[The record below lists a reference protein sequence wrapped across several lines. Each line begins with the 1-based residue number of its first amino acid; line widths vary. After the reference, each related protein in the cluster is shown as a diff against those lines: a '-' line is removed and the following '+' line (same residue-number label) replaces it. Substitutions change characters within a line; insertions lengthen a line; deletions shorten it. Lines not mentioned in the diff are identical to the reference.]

1 MTADITMRGGQ
12 VTTGYRLGIDIGG
25 TFTDVMLADEHRGV
39 VAILK
44 TPSVPAAPEQAI
56 FNSIDTLVQ
65 RGIDP
70 GAVTLFVHGT
80 TLAVNTLIERS
91 GAETAFGRLAARLH
105 GQSEEAR
112 PASPPAPPG
121 SASGALPRP
130 PSACGHR
137 CR

>member
-1 MTADITMRGGQ
+1 MTAEITMRCGQ
-12 VTTGYRLGIDIGG
+12 VATGYRLGIDIGG
-25 TFTDVMLADEHRGV
+25 TFTGVMLADEHRGV

-70 GAVTLFVHGT
+70 GAVTLFVHGP

-91 GAETAFGRLAARLH
+91 GAETGLLVTKGFRDLLEIRRLRLENPTDFY
-105 GQSEEAR
+105 GDQ
-112 PASPPAPPG
+112 
-121 SASGALPRP
+121 PRP
-130 PSACGHR
+130 LVPRHR
-137 CR
+137 